1 MRPIRTA
8 IMGAFVI
15 MATAL
20 VPGVAQASPAG
31 PVTATPATT
40 VAHLQNGQTV
50 YVRSSTQSAAS
61 SAQPAANTYSSGSV
75 TLCNNSSC
83 SAWTVEIVFAVTYNG
98 NNVWIN
104 GWPKCYQY
112 GTQIAHCGYSGNG
125 QQILTVSVDFG
136 PGYGDSFSI
145 LVGGSGQCAYFKDL
159 GVIVKP
165 HCP

>member
-8 IMGAFVI
+8 IMGLLVI
-15 MATAL
+15 MAAAL

-31 PVTATPATT
+31 PV
-40 VAHLQNGQTV
+40 
-50 YVRSSTQSAAS
+50 AAS
-61 SAQPAANTYSSGSV
+61 SAQPAADTYASGSV
-75 TLCNNSSC
+75 ELCNNSSC
-83 SAWTVEIVFAVTYNG
+83 SKWTVEIVFAITYNG

-112 GTQIAHCGYSGNG
+112 GTQIAHCGYTNNG
-125 QQILTVSVDFG
+125 QPILDVSVDFG
-136 PGYGDSFSI
+136 PGYSDTFAI
-145 LVGGSGQCAYFKDL
+145 WVGASGQCAYFPSL